1 MNIKNIIIK
10 TISVIALATA
20 CSFSF
25 ANTSE
30 LTDNEQMI
38 VLQGLRADHFLDT
51 YETERSELFAKAT
64 HWESNGVKYMKFDD
78 VKDEERLN
86 QINEEYQAKYDTLV
100 EKVKASRWFTHIESQ
115 PSAGFFTSEI
125 YWRKGIAFI
134 LNRAFLLDK
143 KLRKRNTW
151 HTNNNLLKIR

>member
-1 MNIKNIIIK
+1 MNKMNIKNIITK

-38 VLQGLRADHFLDT
+38 VLQGLRADNFLDT
-51 YETERSELFAKAT
+51 YEAESSELFAKAKQ
-64 HWESNGVKYMKFDD
+64 WESNGVKYMKFDD

-86 QINEEYQAKYDTLV
+86 QINEEYQSKYDALV
-100 EKVKASRWFTHIESQ
+100 EKVRS
-115 PSAGFFTSEI
+115 
-125 YWRKGIAFI
+125 
-134 LNRAFLLDK
+134 NR
-143 KLRKRNTW
+143 
-151 HTNNNLLKIR
+151 